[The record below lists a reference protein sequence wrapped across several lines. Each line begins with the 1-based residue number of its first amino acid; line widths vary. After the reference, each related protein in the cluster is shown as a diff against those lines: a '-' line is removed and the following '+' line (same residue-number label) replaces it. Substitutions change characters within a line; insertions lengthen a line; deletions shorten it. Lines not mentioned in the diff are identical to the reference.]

1 MDIPSYTERGEA
13 DSIPNLHPSQRS
25 PSHYTNTNT
34 NTNTAATEDNVT
46 TTILGTP
53 TSTSS
58 FSDRI
63 GSFVG
68 SCSRTSLM
76 YMAENV
82 TVSNPT
88 GNYKLVRSLTSY
100 DNDYSSSFL
109 EV

>member
-25 PSHYTNTNT
+25 PSHYINTNAA
-34 NTNTAATEDNVT
+34 AATEGNVT

-88 GNYKLVRSLTSY
+88 GNYKLVRR
-100 DNDYSSSFL
+100 SSIIIIFL
-109 EV
+109 QLS